1 MFVEEKGTVTLAV
14 GKVVL
19 LQERT
24 IGFYTYR
31 SAKLVGVLS
40 PAFGQT
46 GVTSVQY
53 KGGTDGDNHR
63 LYLLERGG
71 FLAVFDGKVQFG
83 SDAEP
88 C

>member
-1 MFVEEKGTVTLAV
+1 MFVEEKGTIVFYA
-14 GKVVL
+14 GEVVL

-24 IGFYTYR
+24 IGFYAYKT
-31 SAKLVGVLS
+31 ATLAGVLS

-53 KGGTDGDNHR
+53 KGGGGDNHR

>member
-1 MFVEEKGTVTLAV
+1 MFVEEKGTIVLTV
-14 GKVVL
+14 GEVSL
-19 LQERT
+19 LRERT
-24 IGFYTYR
+24 IGFYPYR
-31 SAKLVGVLS
+31 TARLSGVLS

-53 KGGTDGDNHR
+53 KGGGGDNHR

>member
-1 MFVEEKGTVTLAV
+1 MFVEEKGTIVFYA
-14 GKVVL
+14 GEVVL

-24 IGFYTYR
+24 IGFYPYR
-31 SAKLVGVLS
+31 TARLSGVLS

-46 GVTSVQY
+46 GVTSVRY

>member
-24 IGFYTYR
+24 IGFYAYKT
-31 SAKLVGVLS
+31 ATLAGVLS

-46 GVTSVQY
+46 GVTSVHY

>member
-1 MFVEEKGTVTLAV
+1 MFVEEKGTIVLTV
-14 GKVVL
+14 GEVSL

-24 IGFYTYR
+24 IGFYAYKT
-31 SAKLVGVLS
+31 ATLAGVLS

-53 KGGTDGDNHR
+53 KGGGGDNHR